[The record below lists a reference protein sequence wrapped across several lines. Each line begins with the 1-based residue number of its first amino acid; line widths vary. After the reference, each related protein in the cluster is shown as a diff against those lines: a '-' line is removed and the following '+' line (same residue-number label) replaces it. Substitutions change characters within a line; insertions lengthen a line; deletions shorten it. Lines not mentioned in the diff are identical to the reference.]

1 MKTKFLS
8 EFTIVRMAQNSMILE
23 SNNTKQRVYIMRNL
37 FNKIMDD
44 DNKIVDYT
52 IVESDRGL
60 HWIELLMWSRF

>member
-1 MKTKFLS
+1 MKTKFLN
-8 EFTIVRMAQNSMILE
+8 EFTIIRMAQNSMILE

-60 HWIELLMWSRF
+60 HWIELLMWTRF